1 MTPILKVLLCLGLGL
16 GLRTPVQAGTLPKPI
31 IWAEPDSVMTWGR
44 PVNICCQGTLGA
56 QEYHLD
62 KEGRPAIWI
71 RQSPLEPGNKAKFP
85 IPSVTKHYA
94 GRYQCYYRSPAGW
107 SEHSNPLEL
116 VVTALPSP
124 VATSGEN
131 VTLQCCSRVG
141 FGGFVLAEEE
151 HKLHQTRVSQR
162 HNEQVQALFPVGPV
176 TRSHR
181 WTFRCFGYYMHI
193 PQVWSGPSDTLELLV
208 SGVSR
213 KPSLL
218 TQQGPVVAY
227 GDSLTLQCR
236 SEVGYNRFA
245 LSKEGGCDLPQGSG
259 WQTQA
264 GLSQADF
271 PLGPVSHSHGGR
283 YRCYGAHNL
292 SSEWSAP
299 SDPLDILIAGWIPDR
314 PSLSVLPGPT
324 VTSGVNVTLL
334 CQSKSQM
341 DTFLLFKEGAAYP
354 PLHLRSKYHARQYR
368 AEFSMSP
375 VTSAH
380 RGTYRCYGSKSTSPY
395 LLSYPSDPLEF
406 PVSGST
412 GGPSPPPTGPFSSP
426 GGPEEQPTTPTE
438 AGPLSVLKKY
448 QNILIGVSVAFILLL
463 CILLFLLI
471 QHQHQSKQK
480 KLAPA
485 GASAPESKDRG
496 LQKSSSAAADI
507 QEENPYASIKDT
519 QPEDGME
526 LDSQQSPLDEHPQE
540 DIYSKKS
547 HSRLRQEVATHP
559 FPIAG
564 EFLDSKNRQA
574 EEDRQRESQGGPFLS
589 RPPEFP
595 PTPVMYL
602 PSHSPPL
609 QAASSQDP
617 QDVTYAQL
625 NSLILRQ
632 ERTELPSPQGGDPA
646 AESSV
651 YAALATH

>member
-1 MTPILKVLLCLGLGL
+1 MTPILKVLLCLGMGL
-16 GLRTPVQAGTLPKPI
+16 GLRTPVQAGNLPKPI
-31 IWAEPDSVMTWGR
+31 IWAEPDSVMTRGR
-44 PVNICCQGTLGA
+44 PVTICCQGTLEA
-56 QEYHLD
+56 QEYRLY
-62 KEGRPAIWI
+62 KEGRPATWI
-71 RQSPLEPGNKAKFP
+71 RQIPLEPGNKAKFP
-85 IPSVTKHYA
+85 IPSVTEHDA
-94 GRYQCYYRSPAGW
+94 GRYHCYYHSPAGW
-107 SEHSNPLEL
+107 SEHSDPLEL
-116 VVTALPSP
+116 VVTGVYSKPTLSALPSP

-131 VTLQCCSRVG
+131 VTLQCCSQLG
-141 FGGFVLAEEE
+141 FGGFILAEDGER
-151 HKLHQTRVSQR
+151 KLHQTWVSQR
-162 HNEQVQALFPVGPV
+162 HNGQVQALFPVGPV

-208 SGVSR
+208 SGASR

-236 SEVGYNRFA
+236 SDVGYNRFA

-271 PLGPVSHSHGGR
+271 PLGPVSNSHGGR

-354 PLHLRSKYHARQYR
+354 LLHLRSKYHARQYQ

-412 GGPSPPPTGPFSSP
+412 GGPSPPPTGPFSPP
-426 GGPEEQPTTPTE
+426 GGPEDQPASPTE
-438 AGPLSVLKKY
+438 AGTLSVLKNY
-448 QNILIGVSVAFILLL
+448 QNILIGVLVAFILLL

-471 QHQHQSKQK
+471 QHQHRSKQK
-480 KLAPA
+480 KLDRRQVDFQLPA

-496 LQKSSSAAADI
+496 LQKSSSPAADI

-526 LDSQQSPLDEHPQE
+526 LDSRSPLDEHPQE
-540 DIYSKKS
+540 DTYSKKS

-559 FPIAG
+559 FPMSG
-564 EFLDSKNRQA
+564 EFLDTKNRQA
-574 EEDRQRESQGGPFLS
+574 EEDRQRES
-589 RPPEFP
+589 
-595 PTPVMYL
+595 
-602 PSHSPPL
+602 

-625 NSLILRQ
+625 DSLILRQ
-632 ERTELPSPQGGDPA
+632 ETTELPSSQDGDAA

-651 YAALATH
+651 YATVAIH